1 MLAENN
7 EIMKYAALFVCV
19 CVWETKH
26 IFQRFKNCSM
36 NVYCFHIQ
44 VNLRNTKTVKQ
55 KLKLTCKFTGMDLG
69 QMDLMIRL
77 ILVGVM
83 TQKVA

>member
-1 MLAENN
+1 
-7 EIMKYAALFVCV
+7 LFVCV

-55 KLKLTCKFTGMDLG
+55 KLKLTC
-69 QMDLMIRL
+69 
-77 ILVGVM
+77 
-83 TQKVA
+83 